1 MGERTT
7 PAGLGRLYV
16 CRTTDL
22 EKNLLT
28 DLQPLGE
35 LLDIKPGMLTY
46 KDGDDEESAHET
58 KGFRT
63 TFGGSMEGPSE
74 ELMERLMQPV
84 KWDVELQRK
93 PGRMPRKMKKAY
105 RKGSQYCRDT
115 KWKRKAKAYARRFI
129 YRLPNAEMVVTQE
142 QRERLS
148 ATISVINANKKED

>member
-1 MGERTT
+1 MGERTI

-22 EKNLLT
+22 EKNPLT

-46 KDGDDEESAHET
+46 KDGDDEESAYET

-63 TFGGSMEGPSE
+63 TLGRIKAEPSE
-74 ELMERLMQPV
+74 ELMELLMQPV
-84 KWDVELQRK
+84 KWDVELQHK
-93 PGRMPRKMKKAY
+93 LGRMPRKMKKAH

-129 YRLPNAEMVVTQE
+129 HRLPNAEIVVTQE
-142 QRERLS
+142 QRERL
-148 ATISVINANKKED
+148 